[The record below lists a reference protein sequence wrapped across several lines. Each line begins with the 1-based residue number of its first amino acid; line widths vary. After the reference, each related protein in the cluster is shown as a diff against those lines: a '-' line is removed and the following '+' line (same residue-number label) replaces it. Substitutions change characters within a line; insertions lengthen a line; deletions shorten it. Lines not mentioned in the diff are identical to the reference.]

1 MKDEGWGSGG
11 GDMFILQEEYD
22 EESHRCMV
30 SKVLFPTTS
39 HVSQVFGK
47 DQMIGNQNEKR
58 FK

>member
-1 MKDEGWGSGG
+1 
-11 GDMFILQEEYD
+11 MFILQEEYD

-47 DQMIGNQNEKR
+47 DQMIGNQHNKDLNRIER
-58 FK
+58 PQSSLS